1 MKFLLSTFWRSADFF
16 RNEINFASINFMI
29 DASKNTF
36 LSKQNM
42 IFNMFYRS
50 LQSITNLQS
59 NWSISIFKIALMK
72 RVMGLKF
79 YKLYF
84 PFIPISLRSNWLFI
98 RFFGWKFQNCAL
110 SQFAE
115 MRPIIRSQRCVL
127 WQLKL
132 QVLATFCCFSIHWHN
147 LTFYRRGKRGHYMAD

>member
-1 MKFLLSTFWRSADFF
+1 MRPKIHSLANKIWF
-16 RNEINFASINFMI
+16 SIRFT
-29 DASKNTF
+29 DHWK
-36 LSKQNM
+36 
-42 IFNMFYRS
+42 
-50 LQSITNLQS
+50 SITNLQS
-59 NWSISIFKIALMK
+59 NWSISILKIALMK